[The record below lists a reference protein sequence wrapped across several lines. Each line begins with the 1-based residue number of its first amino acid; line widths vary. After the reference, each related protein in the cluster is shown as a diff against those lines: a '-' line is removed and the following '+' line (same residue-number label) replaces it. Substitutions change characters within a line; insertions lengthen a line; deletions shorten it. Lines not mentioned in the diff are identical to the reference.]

1 MPSRPDVDQG
11 PDCAAALTAPRLLVY
26 ARVMRTLRY
35 GADATW
41 RFKGFD
47 LPLSEHVDSAILTV
61 SAGWAADDEE
71 QPPAPPNEILVLAI
85 DDTLTANGQIT
96 EPQDDDG
103 NWALFFSLTVGE
115 TSDAL
120 APPPRYLW
128 YEVTLLTLPSAFVF
142 RPYVGQVRMLPDL
155 YSGASS

>member
-1 MPSRPDVDQG
+1 
-11 PDCAAALTAPRLLVY
+11 
-26 ARVMRTLRY
+26 MRTLRY

-47 LPLSEHVDSAILTV
+47 LPLVESIDSAILTV
-61 SAGWAADDEE
+61 SGGWAAETEE
-71 QPPAPPNEILVLAI
+71 QPPTPPNELLVLTVSP
-85 DDTLTANGQIT
+85 TLGVDGEVTQ
-96 EPQDDDG
+96 PQDGDG
-103 NWALFFSLTVGE
+103 NWSVEFNLTVGE

-128 YEVTLLTLPSAFVF
+128 YEVTLLTTPSAFVF

-155 YSGASS
+155 YPGA